1 MIQNAITSHYMT
13 SNEPEKNIYM
23 LNFKCSIGYQQVNVI
38 YHISELY
45 STLAYYVSM

>member
-13 SNEPEKNIYM
+13 LNEPEKTIYM